1 MKSTPD
7 LLDDAARWE
16 AVLARQT
23 DADGVFVYAVATTG
37 VYCHPSCPSR
47 RPRRENVAFFA
58 SGGAAISAGYR
69 PCQRCRP
76 ELPPPALRRAALVA
90 EWCRLLEDTPPASL
104 STLASHA
111 GLSPHHVHKT
121 FLAATGLTP
130 QAWARARRRE
140 RLTDGLLS
148 GASVTASWVEAGYS
162 SAGRFYDGDGA
173 SLGMTP
179 RSASRGGDGV
189 TLQVACRPCSLGLA
203 LVAASDRG
211 VCAILL
217 GDDPAVLDADLRR
230 RFPKAI
236 RRDADAAFDALVDAA
251 VAVVDE
257 PRLAAT
263 LPVDIRGTVFQAR
276 VWQALRAIPLGQ
288 TTTYGALAE
297 AIGARTAVRAV
308 AGACANNPIAVAVPC
323 HRVIGRDGA
332 LTGYRWGLGRKAA
345 LLAREKG

>member
-1 MKSTPD
+1 MSTTPD
-7 LLDDAARWE
+7 LRDDAARWE
-16 AVLARQT
+16 DVLARQA

-47 RPRRENVAFFA
+47 RPRRENVVFFA
-58 SGGAAISAGYR
+58 SGDAAVSAGYR

-76 ELPPPALRRAALVA
+76 ELPPPAVRRAALVA
-90 EWCRLLEDTPPASL
+90 EWCRLLDGDPPASL

-111 GLSPHHVHKT
+111 GLSPHHVHKA

-130 QAWARARRRE
+130 QAWTRARRRD
-140 RLTDGLLS
+140 RLTDSLAS
-148 GASVTASWVEAGYS
+148 GAGVAEAWVEAGYS
-162 SAGRFYDGDGA
+162 SAGRFYEGDGA

-203 LVAASDRG
+203 LVAATERG

-217 GDDPAVLDADLRR
+217 GDDPAVLAADLRR
-230 RFPKAI
+230 RFPRAVE
-236 RRDADAAFDALVDAA
+236 RPSDAAFDALVDAA
-251 VAVVDE
+251 IAAVDE
-257 PRLAAT
+257 PRLAAA
-263 LPVDIRGTVFQAR
+263 LPIDIRGTAFQAR

-288 TTTYGALAE
+288 TITYGELAS
-297 AIGARTAVRAV
+297 AIGSSTAVRAV

-323 HRVIGRDGA
+323 HRVIGRDGT
-332 LTGYRWGLGRKAA
+332 LTGYRWGLARKQA
-345 LLAREKG
+345 LLARERA